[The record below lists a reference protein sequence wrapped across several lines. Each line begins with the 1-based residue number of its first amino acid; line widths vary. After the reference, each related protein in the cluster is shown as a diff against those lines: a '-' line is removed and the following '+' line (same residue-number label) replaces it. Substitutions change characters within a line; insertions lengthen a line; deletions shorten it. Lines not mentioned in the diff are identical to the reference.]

1 MVVMAM
7 KMSSS
12 SIFLKLRRYNKKNYK
27 QLLFCTFFSI
37 FLVTSFVCVLYS
49 PVVQAGFPEGGDS
62 LKMIMMIFAL
72 AVLGCLIFNIYAAG
86 LFFRTKSRETGVFLA
101 LGMSKKR
108 LKKELYKELCLSLGK
123 GIISGIVLGV
133 VAAVG
138 ILWILLHTFLK
149 DILERR
155 MFSAAGLGISLFFAA
170 VTVLILFFMAA
181 RYMRRTNLMDILNE
195 EKKNEPLQLVKKGYG
210 IAGGIFLVVGLLFGY
225 TGPQLTA
232 NLLKFQMP
240 AIWNAVYLVAAVGI
254 YMLFVFFIVYHKRGK
269 QPQKYYHNLISN
281 SMMKFQGRQTVRN
294 MCILAFLTGA
304 ALYAGSYIPDKLVM
318 FRTMADTPV
327 DFNLIYRQTEQEIQ
341 KEDIEVMADEYGV
354 TITDYQEVLFA
365 ELQTS
370 GVERD
375 WTDDGKLIEDY
386 YETYAYG
393 EFISASV
400 YEQYTGT
407 KVEVEPGTFA
417 QIILPEQ
424 TENFWEKYTD
434 MDLVTNQETGAQLNL
449 KFAKTVEDRMFYRA
463 NVHRYILNDSDF
475 QTITAQMTEQ
485 RQMKQIFFDVEES
498 ENVYDFAI
506 ELRKEYVR
514 RAGKDMAVLN
524 AYNEAEEDRAEATGE
539 PYHYRMTEP
548 MDPEDP
554 YLYHD
559 WKFNPEIQPIQMKT
573 YLHESGIMILTFLYV
588 SCICLAAIGIIA
600 YTRSVTIGVQNQK
613 MFDDLR
619 KLGAKNTYI
628 MRCIKNQLRKIFVLP
643 TAIGLFLILS
653 FLMIIYIGNDKRIQS
668 TEWMSFGC
676 TVGFAVIICIYQL
689 IVYRMSLKKLR
700 EILKL

>member
-1 MVVMAM
+1 M

-101 LGMSKKR
+101 LGMTKKR
-108 LKKELYKELCLSLGK
+108 LKKELYKELFLSLGK
-123 GIISGIVLGV
+123 GIVFGIVLG
-133 VAAVG
+133 AAASVG
-138 ILWILLHTFLK
+138 IIWVLLHTFLK

-225 TGPQLTA
+225 AGPQLTA

-354 TITDYQEVLFA
+354 TITDYQEVFLA

-434 MDLVTNQETGAQLNL
+434 MDLVTNQETGAQLHL

-475 QTITAQMTEQ
+475 QTITAQMTE
-485 RQMKQIFFDVEES
+485 
-498 ENVYDFAI
+498 
-506 ELRKEYVR
+506 
-514 RAGKDMAVLN
+514 
-524 AYNEAEEDRAEATGE
+524 
-539 PYHYRMTEP
+539 P
-548 MDPEDP
+548 MDPENP

-628 MRCIKNQLRKIFVLP
+628 MRCIKSQLRKIFVLP

-700 EILKL
+700 GILKL

>member
-101 LGMSKKR
+101 LGMTKKR
-108 LKKELYKELCLSLGK
+108 LKKELYKELFLSLGK
-123 GIISGIVLGV
+123 GIVFGIVLG
-133 VAAVG
+133 AAASVG
-138 ILWILLHTFLK
+138 IIWVLLHTFLK

-225 TGPQLTA
+225 AGPQLTA

-240 AIWNAVYLVAAVGI
+240 AIWNAVYLVVAVGI

-269 QPQKYYHNLISN
+269 HPQKYYHNLISN

-354 TITDYQEVLFA
+354 TITDYQEVLLA

-407 KVEVEPGTFA
+407 KMEVEPGTFA

-434 MDLVTNQETGAQLNL
+434 MDLVTNQETGAQLHL

-475 QTITAQMTEQ
+475 QTITAQMTE
-485 RQMKQIFFDVEES
+485 
-498 ENVYDFAI
+498 
-506 ELRKEYVR
+506 
-514 RAGKDMAVLN
+514 
-524 AYNEAEEDRAEATGE
+524 
-539 PYHYRMTEP
+539 P
-548 MDPEDP
+548 MDPENP

-628 MRCIKNQLRKIFVLP
+628 MRCIKSQLRKIFVLP

>member
-1 MVVMAM
+1 MAM

-101 LGMSKKR
+101 LGMTKKR
-108 LKKELYKELCLSLGK
+108 LKKELYKELFLSLGK
-123 GIISGIVLGV
+123 GIVFGIVLG
-133 VAAVG
+133 AAASVG
-138 ILWILLHTFLK
+138 IIWILLHTFLK

-225 TGPQLTA
+225 AGPQLTA

-354 TITDYQEVLFA
+354 TITDYQEVL
-365 ELQTS
+365 LQNF
-370 GVERD
+370 RH
-375 WTDDGKLIEDY
+375 
-386 YETYAYG
+386 
-393 EFISASV
+393 
-400 YEQYTGT
+400 
-407 KVEVEPGTFA
+407 PGSR
-417 QIILPEQ
+417 
-424 TENFWEKYTD
+424 
-434 MDLVTNQETGAQLNL
+434 ETG
-449 KFAKTVEDRMFYRA
+449 
-463 NVHRYILNDSDF
+463 
-475 QTITAQMTEQ
+475 QM
-485 RQMKQIFFDVEES
+485 MGS
-498 ENVYDFAI
+498 
-506 ELRKEYVR
+506 
-514 RAGKDMAVLN
+514 
-524 AYNEAEEDRAEATGE
+524 
-539 PYHYRMTEP
+539 
-548 MDPEDP
+548 
-554 YLYHD
+554 
-559 WKFNPEIQPIQMKT
+559 
-573 YLHESGIMILTFLYV
+573 
-588 SCICLAAIGIIA
+588 
-600 YTRSVTIGVQNQK
+600 
-613 MFDDLR
+613 
-619 KLGAKNTYI
+619 
-628 MRCIKNQLRKIFVLP
+628 
-643 TAIGLFLILS
+643 
-653 FLMIIYIGNDKRIQS
+653 
-668 TEWMSFGC
+668 
-676 TVGFAVIICIYQL
+676 
-689 IVYRMSLKKLR
+689 
-700 EILKL
+700 

>member
-101 LGMSKKR
+101 LGMTKKR
-108 LKKELYKELCLSLGK
+108 LKKELYKELFLSLGK
-123 GIISGIVLGV
+123 GIVFGIVLG
-133 VAAVG
+133 AAASVG
-138 ILWILLHTFLK
+138 IIWVLLHTFLK

-170 VTVLILFFMAA
+170 MTVIILFFMAA

-195 EKKNEPLQLVKKGYG
+195 EKKSEPLQLVKKGYG
-210 IAGGIFLVVGLLFGY
+210 IVGGILLVVGLLLGY
-225 TGPQLTA
+225 AGPQLTA

-269 QPQKYYHNLISN
+269 HPQKYYHNLISN

-304 ALYAGSYIPDKLVM
+304 ALYAGSYISDKLVM

-354 TITDYQEVLFA
+354 TITDYQEVFLA

-434 MDLVTNQETGAQLNL
+434 MDLVTNQETGAQLHL

-475 QTITAQMTEQ
+475 QTITAQMTE
-485 RQMKQIFFDVEES
+485 
-498 ENVYDFAI
+498 
-506 ELRKEYVR
+506 
-514 RAGKDMAVLN
+514 
-524 AYNEAEEDRAEATGE
+524 
-539 PYHYRMTEP
+539 P
-548 MDPEDP
+548 MDPENP

-628 MRCIKNQLRKIFVLP
+628 MRCIKSQLRKIFVLP

-700 EILKL
+700 GILKL

>member
-1 MVVMAM
+1 M

-101 LGMSKKR
+101 LGMTKKR
-108 LKKELYKELCLSLGK
+108 LKKELYKELFLSLGK
-123 GIISGIVLGV
+123 GIVFGIVLG
-133 VAAVG
+133 AAASVG
-138 ILWILLHTFLK
+138 IIWVLLHTFLK

-195 EKKNEPLQLVKKGYG
+195 EKKSEPLQLVKKGYG
-210 IAGGIFLVVGLLFGY
+210 IVGGILLVVGLLLGY
-225 TGPQLTA
+225 AGPQLTA

-269 QPQKYYHNLISN
+269 HPQKYYHNLISN

-294 MCILAFLTGA
+294 MCILAFLTGV

-354 TITDYQEVLFA
+354 TITDYQEVLLA

-407 KVEVEPGTFA
+407 KMEVEPGTFA

-434 MDLVTNQETGAQLNL
+434 MDLVTNQETGAQLHL

-475 QTITAQMTEQ
+475 QTITAQMTE
-485 RQMKQIFFDVEES
+485 
-498 ENVYDFAI
+498 
-506 ELRKEYVR
+506 
-514 RAGKDMAVLN
+514 
-524 AYNEAEEDRAEATGE
+524 
-539 PYHYRMTEP
+539 P
-548 MDPEDP
+548 MDPENP

-628 MRCIKNQLRKIFVLP
+628 MRCIKSQLRKIFVLP

-700 EILKL
+700 GILKL

>member
-1 MVVMAM
+1 M

-27 QLLFCTFFSI
+27 QLLFSTFFSI

-101 LGMSKKR
+101 LGMTKKR
-108 LKKELYKELCLSLGK
+108 LKKELYKELFLSLGK
-123 GIISGIVLGV
+123 GIVFGIVLG
-133 VAAVG
+133 AAASVG
-138 ILWILLHTFLK
+138 IIWVLLHTFLK
-149 DILERR
+149 DILEWR

-170 VTVLILFFMAA
+170 MTVIILFFMAA

-195 EKKNEPLQLVKKGYG
+195 EKKSEPLQLVKKGYG
-210 IAGGIFLVVGLLFGY
+210 IVGGILLVVGLLLGY
-225 TGPQLTA
+225 AGPQLTA

-269 QPQKYYHNLISN
+269 HPQKYYHNLISN

-354 TITDYQEVLFA
+354 TITDYEEVLLA

-407 KVEVEPGTFA
+407 KMEVEPGTFA

-434 MDLVTNQETGAQLNL
+434 MDLVTNQETGAQLHL

-475 QTITAQMTEQ
+475 QTITAQ
-485 RQMKQIFFDVEES
+485 
-498 ENVYDFAI
+498 
-506 ELRKEYVR
+506 
-514 RAGKDMAVLN
+514 
-524 AYNEAEEDRAEATGE
+524 
-539 PYHYRMTEP
+539 MTEP

-676 TVGFAVIICIYQL
+676 TVGFAVMICIYQL

>member
-1 MVVMAM
+1 MLMNRTTPFMVPVDDANPA
-7 KMSSS
+7 
-12 SIFLKLRRYNKKNYK
+12 IIKNEALCSECGHCFAVCEEEIGVAAKYLLNQREAYQCIGCGQCSAVCPEKAITGRPHYK
-27 QLLFCTFFSI
+27 I
-37 FLVTSFVCVLYS
+37 V
-49 PVVQAGFPEGGDS
+49 
-62 LKMIMMIFAL
+62 
-72 AVLGCLIFNIYAAG
+72 
-86 LFFRTKSRETGVFLA
+86 
-101 LGMSKKR
+101 
-108 LKKELYKELCLSLGK
+108 KELIQDPEKIVVFSTSPSVRVGFADGFGK
-123 GIISGIVLGV
+123 
-133 VAAVG
+133 
-138 ILWILLHTFLK
+138 
-149 DILERR
+149 
-155 MFSAAGLGISLFFAA
+155 
-170 VTVLILFFMAA
+170 
-181 RYMRRTNLMDILNE
+181 
-195 EKKNEPLQLVKKGYG
+195 
-210 IAGGIFLVVGLLFGY
+210 
-225 TGPQLTA
+225 
-232 NLLKFQMP
+232 
-240 AIWNAVYLVAAVGI
+240 
-254 YMLFVFFIVYHKRGK
+254 
-269 QPQKYYHNLISN
+269 
-281 SMMKFQGRQTVRN
+281 
-294 MCILAFLTGA
+294 
-304 ALYAGSYIPDKLVM
+304 
-318 FRTMADTPV
+318 
-327 DFNLIYRQTEQEIQ
+327 
-341 KEDIEVMADEYGV
+341 
-354 TITDYQEVLFA
+354 
-365 ELQTS
+365 
-370 GVERD
+370 
-375 WTDDGKLIEDY
+375 
-386 YETYAYG
+386 
-393 EFISASV
+393 
-400 YEQYTGT
+400 
-407 KVEVEPGTFA
+407 EPGTFA

-434 MDLVTNQETGAQLNL
+434 MDLVTNQETGAQLHL

-524 AYNEAEEDRAEATGE
+524 AYNEAEEDRAEAAGE

-548 MDPEDP
+548 MDPENP

-628 MRCIKNQLRKIFVLP
+628 MRCIKSQLRKIFVLP

>member
-1 MVVMAM
+1 M

-101 LGMSKKR
+101 LGMTKKR
-108 LKKELYKELCLSLGK
+108 LKKELYKELFLSLGK
-123 GIISGIVLGV
+123 GIVFGIVLG
-133 VAAVG
+133 AAASVG
-138 ILWILLHTFLK
+138 IIWVLLHTFLK

-225 TGPQLTA
+225 AGPQLTA

-354 TITDYQEVLFA
+354 TITDYQEVFLA

-407 KVEVEPGTFA
+407 KMEVEPGTFA

-434 MDLVTNQETGAQLNL
+434 MDLVTNQETGAQLHL

-475 QTITAQMTEQ
+475 QTITAQMTE
-485 RQMKQIFFDVEES
+485 
-498 ENVYDFAI
+498 
-506 ELRKEYVR
+506 
-514 RAGKDMAVLN
+514 
-524 AYNEAEEDRAEATGE
+524 
-539 PYHYRMTEP
+539 P
-548 MDPEDP
+548 MDPENP

-628 MRCIKNQLRKIFVLP
+628 MRCIKSQLRKIFVLP

>member
-1 MVVMAM
+1 M

-101 LGMSKKR
+101 LGMTKKR
-108 LKKELYKELCLSLGK
+108 LKKELYKELFISLGK
-123 GIISGIVLGV
+123 GIVFGIVLG
-133 VAAVG
+133 AAASVG
-138 ILWILLHTFLK
+138 IIWVLLHTFLK

-225 TGPQLTA
+225 AGPQLTA

-354 TITDYQEVLFA
+354 TITDYQEVFLA

-407 KVEVEPGTFA
+407 KMEVEPGTFA

-434 MDLVTNQETGAQLNL
+434 MDLVTNQETGAQLHL

-475 QTITAQMTEQ
+475 QTITAQMTE
-485 RQMKQIFFDVEES
+485 
-498 ENVYDFAI
+498 
-506 ELRKEYVR
+506 
-514 RAGKDMAVLN
+514 
-524 AYNEAEEDRAEATGE
+524 
-539 PYHYRMTEP
+539 P
-548 MDPEDP
+548 MDPENP

-628 MRCIKNQLRKIFVLP
+628 MRCIKSQLRKIFVLP

>member
-1 MVVMAM
+1 M

-101 LGMSKKR
+101 LGMTKKR
-108 LKKELYKELCLSLGK
+108 LKKELYKELFLSLGK
-123 GIISGIVLGV
+123 GIVFGIVLG
-133 VAAVG
+133 AAASVG
-138 ILWILLHTFLK
+138 IIWVLLHTFLK

-225 TGPQLTA
+225 AGPQLTA

-240 AIWNAVYLVAAVGI
+240 AIWNAVYLVVAVGI

-269 QPQKYYHNLISN
+269 HPQKYYHNLISN

-354 TITDYQEVLFA
+354 TITDYQEVLLA

-407 KVEVEPGTFA
+407 KMEVEPGTFA

-434 MDLVTNQETGAQLNL
+434 MDLVTNQETGAQLHL

-475 QTITAQMTEQ
+475 QTITAQMTE
-485 RQMKQIFFDVEES
+485 
-498 ENVYDFAI
+498 
-506 ELRKEYVR
+506 
-514 RAGKDMAVLN
+514 
-524 AYNEAEEDRAEATGE
+524 
-539 PYHYRMTEP
+539 P
-548 MDPEDP
+548 MDPENP

-628 MRCIKNQLRKIFVLP
+628 MRCIKSQLRKIFVLP

>member
-101 LGMSKKR
+101 LGMTKKR
-108 LKKELYKELCLSLGK
+108 LKKELYKELFLSLGK
-123 GIISGIVLGV
+123 GIVFGIVLG
-133 VAAVG
+133 AAASVG
-138 ILWILLHTFLK
+138 IIWVLLHTFLK

-225 TGPQLTA
+225 AGPQLTA

-354 TITDYQEVLFA
+354 TITDYQEVFLA

-434 MDLVTNQETGAQLNL
+434 MDLVTNQETGAQLHL

-475 QTITAQMTEQ
+475 QTITAQMTE
-485 RQMKQIFFDVEES
+485 
-498 ENVYDFAI
+498 
-506 ELRKEYVR
+506 
-514 RAGKDMAVLN
+514 
-524 AYNEAEEDRAEATGE
+524 
-539 PYHYRMTEP
+539 P
-548 MDPEDP
+548 MDPENP

-628 MRCIKNQLRKIFVLP
+628 MRCIKSQLRKIFVLP

-700 EILKL
+700 GILKL

>member
-1 MVVMAM
+1 M

-101 LGMSKKR
+101 LGMTKKR
-108 LKKELYKELCLSLGK
+108 LKKELYKELFLSLGK
-123 GIISGIVLGV
+123 GIVFGIVLG
-133 VAAVG
+133 AAASVG
-138 ILWILLHTFLK
+138 IIWVLLHTFLK

-170 VTVLILFFMAA
+170 MTVIILFFMAA

-195 EKKNEPLQLVKKGYG
+195 EKKSEPLQLVKKGYG
-210 IAGGIFLVVGLLFGY
+210 IVGGILLVVGLLLGY
-225 TGPQLTA
+225 AGPQLTA

-269 QPQKYYHNLISN
+269 HPQKYYHNLISN

-354 TITDYQEVLFA
+354 TITDYQEVLLA

-407 KVEVEPGTFA
+407 KMEVEPGTFA

-434 MDLVTNQETGAQLNL
+434 MDLVTNQETGAQLHL

-475 QTITAQMTEQ
+475 QTITAQMTE
-485 RQMKQIFFDVEES
+485 
-498 ENVYDFAI
+498 
-506 ELRKEYVR
+506 
-514 RAGKDMAVLN
+514 
-524 AYNEAEEDRAEATGE
+524 
-539 PYHYRMTEP
+539 P
-548 MDPEDP
+548 MDPENP

-628 MRCIKNQLRKIFVLP
+628 MRCIKSQLRKIFVLP

-700 EILKL
+700 GILKL